1 MKKFFAS
8 FVRTVVAVAIIAA
21 GIAGF
26 ALCMDWPMWAP
37 NNWLGFCVV
46 LGGYVAASGILTFGI
61 YLLSPMFWQL
71 IIAFVMDV
79 VMDSQNRE
87 SKKAVRKVRHMQ
99 RTFLW

>member
-37 NNWLGFCVV
+37 NNGLGFCVV

-71 IIAFVMDV
+71 LMAFAMDV
-79 VMDSQNRE
+79 MFDTKE
-87 SKKAVRKVRHMQ
+87 SKKAVRKVHHMQ

>member
-1 MKKFFAS
+1 MKFFAS
-8 FVRTVVAVAIIAA
+8 VVRTVVAVAIIAA

-26 ALCMDWPMWAP
+26 TLCLNWPMWAP
-37 NNWLGFCVV
+37 NNGLGFCVV
-46 LGGYVAASGILTFGI
+46 LAGYTVSGGMLTFGI

>member
-26 ALCMDWPMWAP
+26 TLCLNWPMWAP
-37 NNWLGFCVV
+37 NNELGFCVV
-46 LGGYVAASGILTFGI
+46 LGGYVGFAGVMSFGI

-71 IIAFVMDV
+71 VMAFAMD
-79 VMDSQNRE
+79 MLFEDMSE
-87 SKKAVRKVRHMQ
+87 SKKTVRKVRRMQ

>member
-37 NNWLGFCVV
+37 NNELGFCVV
-46 LGGYVAASGILTFGI
+46 LGGYVSFAGVMSFGS

-71 IIAFVMDV
+71 AMD
-79 VMDSQNRE
+79 MLFEDMSE
-87 SKKAVRKVRHMQ
+87 SKKTVRKVHHMQ